1 MCVCRVNVRRGATAE
16 PGEEKRVAYKEV
28 LALVQQKD
36 EALGV
41 AELGS
46 DSDGAWETD
55 DS

>member
-1 MCVCRVNVRRGATAE
+1 MRRGATAE